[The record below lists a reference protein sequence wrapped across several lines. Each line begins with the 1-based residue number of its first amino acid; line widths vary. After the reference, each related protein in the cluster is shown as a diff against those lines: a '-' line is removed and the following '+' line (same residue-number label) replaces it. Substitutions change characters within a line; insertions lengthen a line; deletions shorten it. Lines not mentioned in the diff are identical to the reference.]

1 MSETGKSNGVS
12 VGMIV
17 LIASIALNGLL
28 GGYLLAKSSAPTPTT
43 IVNPETPQ
51 RSGPDIGD
59 ARHIV
64 GGLDRDRRRE
74 ILDTAFKNLNIER
87 DQRPRALMQ
96 QRRKAQQRAKA
107 LGTADPLDR
116 DALKAALQDVRAI
129 NTKLA
134 VQGDALVLEVLSLMT
149 AEERQ
154 QASQNNRK
162 RRQDRQ
168 RRRQNR
174 QQD

>member
-1 MSETGKSNGVS
+1 MSEIGKSSGVS

-28 GGYLLAKSSAPTPTT
+28 GGYLLAKSAAPTPTP
-43 IVNPETPQ
+43 IENLQNPP
-51 RSGPDIGD
+51 RSNPNIGD

-64 GGLDRDRRRE
+64 GRLDRERRRE
-74 ILDTAFKNLNIER
+74 ILDTAYKNLNIEKE
-87 DQRPRALMQ
+87 QRPRALMQ
-96 QRRKAQQRAKA
+96 QRRLAQQRAKA

-116 DALKAALQDVRAI
+116 EALKDALANVRSI

-134 VQGDALVLEVLSLMT
+134 LQGDALVLELLTLMT
-149 AEERQ
+149 PEERK
-154 QASQNNRK
+154 QAAQNNRK

-168 RRRQNR
+168 RRRQDR
-174 QQD
+174 SRD